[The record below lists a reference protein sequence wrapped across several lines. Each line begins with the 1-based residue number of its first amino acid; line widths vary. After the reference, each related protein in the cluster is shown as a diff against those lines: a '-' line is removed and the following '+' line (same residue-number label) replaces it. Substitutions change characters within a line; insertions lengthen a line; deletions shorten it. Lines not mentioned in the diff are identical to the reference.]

1 MTYGPTNIWSQKETH
16 KRKTEDPLTSCIVRG
31 VVKQNLRYVHT
42 KDTNHTV
49 QIQNIYSETK
59 KRSLSLLTTLASLGS
74 EYKCHS

>member
-1 MTYGPTNIWSQKETH
+1 MKYGPTNIWSQKET
-16 KRKTEDPLTSCIVRG
+16 KRSKTEDPLTSCIFRV

-59 KRSLSLLTTLASLGS
+59 KRNLSLLTTLESLGS
-74 EYKCHS
+74 EYKCHG